1 VSPDEFDTEYNFR
14 VLYNLHEQRIICCCC
29 PFVCLLLC
37 PRFNNVVTET
47 HTELEKSA
55 VCETCC
61 RLRGVVKI
69 KDSVMVGQPQLGW
82 PTDPTEI
89 FLPTVILIIDITG
102 VTSH

>member
-1 VSPDEFDTEYNFR
+1 MSPDEFDTEYNFR
-14 VLYNLHEQRIICCCC
+14 VLYNSYEQRIILLLLS
-29 PFVCLLLC
+29 FCLLLC

-47 HTELEKSA
+47 HTGREKS
-55 VCETCC
+55 VLCEACR

-69 KDSVMVGQPQLGW
+69 KDLVMVGQPQPGW

-89 FLPTVILIIDITG
+89 FLHTVILIIHITG